1 MTTTLS
7 RPQIGSASDG
17 AAAYAEAHYGAFLED
32 LKTLARIPSVSFP
45 SFDPK
50 QVDRSAEAVAALMS
64 KRGLEN
70 VEILRI
76 PDAFPYVYADWLHA
90 PGKPTLLLYAHHDV
104 QPAGREELWKS
115 PPFEPTERAGR
126 LYGRGCADDK
136 AGAVAHTSAI
146 ASWLQ
151 TARKLPV
158 NVKVIIE
165 GEEEV
170 GSHNLETFLD
180 RYASK
185 LMADTIVL
193 TDTGNFDHKTP
204 SITVAL
210 RGLVALDVMV
220 NSMDHPLHSGMWG
233 GPIPDPTIAL
243 AKMIAACVDGKGRM
257 LFSGAY
263 KEVLKPAKAMENSL
277 KMLKYPEK
285 VFRAQSGLS
294 PKTKLMVPAKDILRS
309 SWYWPSFSVN
319 AIQASSKRDCANI
332 INDSAW
338 CHMGVRIVPGQDPQ
352 AVLAALK
359 KHLLKNAPWGMEV
372 SFSNE
377 SASPAWTTD
386 TGAPAFDAARKALWK
401 GYGRRAVE
409 MGCGGSIPFVG
420 PFAKALK
427 GAPALLI
434 GVEDPLSNPHSEN
447 ESLHLEMFGKAI
459 ASAAH
464 LYGEIAAL
472 ESIPGGFRRSPRPAP
487 KADKGPKT
495 WIW

>member
-7 RPQIGSASDG
+7 RPSLS
-17 AAAYAEAHYGAFLED
+17 AAAEAAADAAASYCDEHYGEFLED

-45 SFDPK
+45 GFDHS
-50 QVDRSAEAVAALMS
+50 QVDRSAEAVAALMK

-76 PDAFPYVYADWLHA
+76 PGAFPYVYGDWLHA

-115 PPFEPTERAGR
+115 PPFVPTERDGR

-146 ASWLQ
+146 AAWLQ
-151 TARKLPV
+151 TAGKLPV

-170 GSHNLETFLD
+170 GSDNLEPFLQK
-180 RYASK
+180 YASK
-185 LMADTIVL
+185 VMADAIVL
-193 TDTGNFDHKTP
+193 TDTGNFDHETP

-210 RGLVALDVMV
+210 RGLVALDVTV
-220 NSMDHPLHSGMWG
+220 KSMDHPLHSGMWG
-233 GPIPDPTIAL
+233 GPTADPTIAL
-243 AKMIAACVDGKGRM
+243 AKMIASCVDGKGKM
-257 LFSGAY
+257 LFPGAY
-263 KEVLKPAKAMENSL
+263 KGVQKPAKAMEASL

-285 VFRAQSGLS
+285 VFRAQSGLNA
-294 PKTKLMVPAKDILRS
+294 KTKLMVGGKDILRS
-309 SWYWPSFSVN
+309 NWYWPSFSVN
-319 AIQASSKRDCANI
+319 AIQASSKKDCANI

-338 CHMGVRIVPGQDPQ
+338 CHMGVRIVPGQDPK
-352 AVLAALK
+352 AILAALK
-359 KHLLKNAPWGMEV
+359 KHLKGAAPWGVEV

-386 TGAPAFDAARKALWK
+386 TDAPAFTAARTALKK
-401 GYGRRAVE
+401 GYGRPAVD

-447 ESLHLEMFGKAI
+447 ESLHLGMFKKAI

-472 ESIPGGFRRSPRPAP
+472 E
-487 KADKGPKT
+487 KVK
-495 WIW
+495 